1 MKTSSITTCRRRI
14 YPIGVLTI
22 AGSLIAG
29 ILLTET
35 LTVAKPFHVPQTRP
49 DFVTAVKAG
58 EGASIAETF
67 VVDQDFESLYAL
79 VAKKSAACL
88 DVTVERTAN
97 VGYVEHSSSD
107 YNPTL
112 KRIGKDRAEFS
123 LQVVHNPRA
132 VGENAPAGGLYVMAA
147 DFRALGKG
155 KTEMV
160 LYRSKIGFKK
170 IVGGLK
176 DWAAGVPADC
186 PKMR

>member
-1 MKTSSITTCRRRI
+1 MKTNRSRPWRLLQV
-14 YPIGVLTI
+14 PNLIGLVLI

-29 ILLTET
+29 SLSI
-35 LTVAKPFHVPQTRP
+35 AKPFNCPQSRP
-49 DFVTAVKAG
+49 EFVKAVNAG

-79 VAKKSAACL
+79 VAKKSEACL
-88 DVTVERTAN
+88 DVTIERTAY

-123 LQVVHNPRA
+123 LQVVHRPRA
-132 VGENAPAGGLYVMAA
+132 VGENAPPGGLYVMAA
-147 DFRALGKG
+147 DFRSIGKG
-155 KTEMV
+155 RTEMV

-176 DWAAGVPADC
+176 QWAEGVPADC
-186 PKMR
+186 PKMK